1 MGYGHQRAALPF
13 RDIAQGREI
22 ITANDYKGIL
32 ESDKNIWRDSQ
43 RFYEVISRFKKF
55 PVLGDFVFAIFD
67 KFQEIREFYPSNE
80 SINAPTLQLKQVY
93 RLFEK
98 RHWGEHF
105 ISHLNKN
112 PLPLLTTFF
121 IPAYMA
127 EFWKY
132 KGPMYLIIP
141 DTDISRAWAPLQ
153 PKKSKIVY
161 CVSTRRA
168 AARLKRYGVK
178 TEHIVVTGFPFPREF
193 IKGNAAEARKD
204 LKRRLEVLDPNRR
217 YLKQYGKT
225 VEQYLGKQSP
235 IQSPTFSRLKSD
247 FKQSGFSR
255 VVLTFAIGGAG
266 AQAEIAEDIMESVES
281 LAKEGMVELH
291 IIAGIHTKLAE
302 DLKKK
307 AGPHIFVHSSGNKKR
322 YFEDFSKILRKTDI
336 LWTKPSELVF
346 YAGLGVPLILAPPV
360 GSQEVSNRKWL
371 LDIGA
376 GVDQGKPNLTHQW
389 LPDLLK
395 EGALAEAA
403 MQGFIEIPKDGAEN
417 IKKLIFNS

>member
-1 MGYGHQRAALPF
+1 
-13 RDIAQGREI
+13 
-22 ITANDYKGIL
+22 
-32 ESDKNIWRDSQ
+32 
-43 RFYEVISRFKKF
+43 
-55 PVLGDFVFAIFD
+55 
-67 KFQEIREFYPSNE
+67 
-80 SINAPTLQLKQVY
+80 
-93 RLFEK
+93 
-98 RHWGEHF
+98 
-105 ISHLNKN
+105 
-112 PLPLLTTFF
+112 
-121 IPAYMA
+121 
-127 EFWKY
+127 
-132 KGPMYLIIP
+132 
-141 DTDISRAWAPLQ
+141 
-153 PKKSKIVY
+153 
-161 CVSTRRA
+161 
-168 AARLKRYGVK
+168 
-178 TEHIVVTGFPFPREF
+178 
-193 IKGNAAEARKD
+193 
-204 LKRRLEVLDPNRR
+204 LEVLDPNRR

-247 FKQSGFSR
+247 FKHSGLTRR
-255 VVLTFAIGGAG
+255 VSLTFAIGGAG
-266 AQAEIAEDIMESVES
+266 AQADIAEDIMESVES